1 MKHTTLFIPL
11 LFLLVILAFHAARAS
26 RSLAPPQLGTEDAKV
41 GREGKVAVDDTW
53 NLMGLEECEDG
64 DEECAKRRV
73 ISEAHLDYIYTQNH
87 GKP

>member
-26 RSLAPPQLGTEDAKV
+26 RSLAPPQLEDAKV